1 MEHIETFKRLWAVA
15 QAMKAEM
22 PDEFERSLCEEIEAR
37 MEVLSEDPTE
47 VMLGAL
53 PDLAHLFISLGQ
65 PEQVFAVNKLKL
77 QVLLQHIEKMG
88 EYADAID
95 LIENYILLG
104 SDLADDWRHTDD
116 HMRYIDAELAALPKL
131 AEPSTST
138 PSSPSQAPSS
148 TQQQVAETPSR
159 PDHARYGWMLAK
171 AMLAVQRMY
180 SCSEM
185 DEEEDM
191 QKSLHQAEQCFMDLL
206 QACSCQQPSPLL
218 HSFTV
223 RAYWSLWEL
232 YVFVLNGERALWALS
247 HIAPFFEGDP
257 EHWKDELYDAYRET
271 YRIMGNAEK
280 MAEYQALYDHAI
292 EEQERIEREEE
303 EADANRPNVDLE
315 DLPF

>member
-22 PDEFERSLCEEIEAR
+22 PDEFERSLLEEISAQIED
-37 MEVLSEDPTE
+37 LSEDSTE
-47 VMLGAL
+47 VLLGVL

-95 LIENYILLG
+95 LIENYIFLG
-104 SDLADDWRHTDD
+104 SDLADDMHHTDD
-116 HMRYIDAELAALPKL
+116 HRRYIDEELKGLSASA
-131 AEPSTST
+131 
-138 PSSPSQAPSS
+138 
-148 TQQQVAETPSR
+148 

-171 AMLAVQRMY
+171 AMLVVQRMY
-180 SCSEM
+180 MCSEM
-185 DEEEDM
+185 GEEDM

-206 QACSCQQPSPLL
+206 QACSCQQPSSLL

-247 HIAPFFEGDP
+247 HIAPFYEGDP
-257 EHWKDELYDAYRET
+257 EHWKDELYEAYRET

>member
-22 PDEFERSLCEEIEAR
+22 PDEFERSLLEEISAQIED
-37 MEVLSEDPTE
+37 LSEDPTE
-47 VMLGAL
+47 VLLGVL
-53 PDLAHLFISLGQ
+53 PDLAHIFIKLGQ

-88 EYADAID
+88 EYADNTD
-95 LIENYILLG
+95 LITEYIFLG
-104 SDLADDWRHTDD
+104 SDLANDWQHTDD
-116 HMRYIDAELAALPKL
+116 HMRYIDAELKGLSA
-131 AEPSTST
+131 SDS
-138 PSSPSQAPSS
+138 
-148 TQQQVAETPSR
+148 
-159 PDHARYGWMLAK
+159 DHVRYGWMLAK

-180 SCSEM
+180 TCSEM

-191 QKSLHQAEQCFMDLL
+191 QKSLHQAEQCFIDLL
-206 QACSCQQPSPLL
+206 QACSCQQPSSLL

-247 HIAPFFEGDP
+247 HIAPFCEGDP